1 VKTHIQD
8 FRAMPLD
15 KLALICV
22 IILAV
27 IWCTLLLASAVTI
40 LPYGLLVLAVLLI
53 AGYFVY
59 RVIRDRMENKEDD
72 YYEKN
77 IEK

>member
-1 VKTHIQD
+1 
-8 FRAMPLD
+8 MPLD